1 MSLRRRKLNGA
12 SGLSE
17 RDAER
22 LRQALTELADVQLAL
37 DAERLALHDVRSL
50 FDQVLAAMTD
60 ALAIA
65 DPAGRIRQLNPAAER
80 LLGVANSDA
89 LGQPLATIMSG
100 SIPGSAWEVLQT
112 AHRQDQG
119 GVEARIQTHDGRDIP
134 VSLSVSVIRDPHGK
148 VAGVLYSARDLSDT
162 ERLLVAVGRA
172 EERWRLLAAV
182 GDSLAVAAG
191 PDALRDT
198 LALLHDPLGC
208 SRSAAVLV
216 DGCELTLIAS
226 RVGSELIAATEL
238 PETLQDRS
246 ALASAVHD
254 VKTIIVDTGAQ
265 DYPVFGAR
273 SVMPEADEV
282 IALVPLRSD
291 GGAVGVLMMGWPSS
305 RVIDPWIVELAE
317 AVAERIGAAITTW
330 RLRDALQQSS
340 AAQAAARYR
349 QMIAAALSHDMKTPL
364 ASLTGAVRALR
375 AGALDSDRIPSLL
388 EVLERQS
395 LRLGRLV
402 DHLLDFACLE
412 SGRRLEVST
421 RSLDVGEIL
430 WRVARNAERP
440 IMVQCGSAPLLAFA
454 DADRLEQVIEN
465 LVANAIKF
473 SPTGSPI
480 ELQAGR
486 HADQVHIVVV
496 DRGPGIPPA
505 QQARLFEPFRRG
517 DHPELTGTG
526 LGLYLSRALTEAMGG
541 RLELVTSSAA
551 GTTIRI
557 IVARLHPTGKQ
568 E

>member
-1 MSLRRRKLNGA
+1 MNGA
-12 SGLSE
+12 GGLPE

-37 DAERLALHDVRSL
+37 DAERLALYDVRSL
-50 FDQVLAAMTD
+50 FDEVLAAMTD

-65 DPAGRIRQLNPAAER
+65 DPAGRVRQLNPAAEH
-80 LLGVANSDA
+80 LLGVTSSDA
-89 LGQPLATIMSG
+89 LGEPLATIMSG

-112 AHRQDQG
+112 PHPQDHG

-162 ERLLVAVGRA
+162 ERLLVAVRRA

-182 GDSLAVAAG
+182 GDSLAGAAG

-198 LALLHDPLGC
+198 LALLHEPLGC
-208 SRSAAVLV
+208 SRSAAVMV
-216 DGCELTLIAS
+216 DGGELTLIAS
-226 RVGSELIAATEL
+226 RVGSELIAASEL
-238 PETLQDRS
+238 PETLQDPS
-246 ALASAVHD
+246 ALASAVRD
-254 VKTIIVDTGAQ
+254 VTTIIVDTGAK

-273 SVMPEADEV
+273 SVMPEADGG

-291 GGAVGVLMMGWPSS
+291 GGAVGVLMLGWPTT
-305 RVIDPWIVELAE
+305 RVIDPSIVELAE

-330 RLRDALQQSS
+330 RLRDSLQQAS

-364 ASLTGAVRALR
+364 ASLTGVVRALR
-375 AGALDSDRIPSLL
+375 TGALDSGRTPSLL

-402 DHLLDFACLE
+402 DHLLDFARLE
-412 SGRRLEVST
+412 SGHRLDVST
-421 RSLDVGEIL
+421 RSVDVGEIL
-430 WRVARNAERP
+430 WGVTRNAERA
-440 IMVQCGSAPLLAFA
+440 ITLQYDSGPLMALA

-473 SPTGSPI
+473 SPARSPI
-480 ELQAGR
+480 DLRARR
-486 HADQVHIVVV
+486 HANHVHIVVV

-517 DHPELTGTG
+517 EHPEVTGTG

-557 IVARLHPTGKQ
+557 VLPIVDPAD
-568 E
+568 EEE